1 MIVIE
6 AGRTHLVARYKSDPQ
21 GRSYGTPQ
29 PRRNSDFVRIE
40 TKETITMSKLYQT
53 IAEPIQF
60 GAFLAFNS
68 AGQVV
73 LEMKGTGGG
82 VSAFNPDAVEEV
94 RPYTV
99 AAVSGG
105 SPRHYITKKG
115 AVEKGDVV
123 LTPTGT
129 LLHII
134 RLDTKSAKV
143 DGTLKGRKLL
153 TSGVELPAGETEDIE
168 EAA

>member
-40 TKETITMSKLYQT
+40 PKETITMSKLYQT
-53 IAEPIQF
+53 VSEPTQF
-60 GAFLAFNS
+60 GTFLAHNS
-68 AGQVV
+68 AGQIV
-73 LEMKGTGGG
+73 LEMKGSGG
-82 VSAFNPDAVEEV
+82 VAAFNPADVEEV

-105 SPRHYITKKG
+105 SPRHYITQKG
-115 AVEKGDVV
+115 SVEKGDVV

-143 DGTLKGRKLL
+143 EGTLKGRKLI
-153 TSGVELPAGETEDIE
+153 TSEVTLPAGESEETE